1 VRERFPETSIT
12 IVHANS
18 SVLHPT
24 AKQPDLN
31 SGHFNYSSPPTS
43 VKLSKTLEGL
53 LRDLKIELV
62 FNDKVVI
69 PVEPSDD
76 AGAWDGSFGL
86 QSGLKKVKLQSG
98 QELEA
103 DFVFVSIGNKP
114 NVSLVENVDKGAIT
128 QGLIAVDEYLKV
140 GTPPDMPSRS

>member
-1 VRERFPETSIT
+1 ML
-12 IVHANS
+12 N
-18 SVLHPT
+18 PT

-31 SGHFNYSSPPTS
+31 SGHFNYSSPPTAA
-43 VKLSKTLEGL
+43 KLSKTLEGQL
-53 LRDLKIELV
+53 KTLKIELV
-62 FNDKVVI
+62 LNDKVMI
-69 PVEPSDD
+69 PAESSPDVS
-76 AGAWDGSFGL
+76 AWDGSFGL

-98 QELEA
+98 KALEA

-140 GTPPDMPSRS
+140 CTTLKCRVVADTRSCRSLRARF